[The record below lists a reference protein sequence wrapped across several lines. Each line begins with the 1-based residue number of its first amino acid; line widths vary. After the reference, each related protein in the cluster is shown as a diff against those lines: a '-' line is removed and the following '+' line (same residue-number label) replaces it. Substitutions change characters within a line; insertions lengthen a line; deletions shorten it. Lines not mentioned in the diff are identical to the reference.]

1 MSAHNRHYRP
11 LPYGEEMSSYRALHR
26 IDGST
31 SPLTLVYLHL
41 EDALCFKHIELCGVR
56 VHCSVVTPH
65 IDDYVSVRTRSHCL
79 AFHVFSL
86 SHQRVPT
93 GGPDQREPE
102 DKTNPTNFKYALY

>member
-1 MSAHNRHYRP
+1 MCVPSLSTPTIRRRDVF
-11 LPYGEEMSSYRALHR
+11 LQVQRALHR

-31 SPLTLVYLHL
+31 SPPLTLVYLHL

-102 DKTNPTNFKYALY
+102 DKN